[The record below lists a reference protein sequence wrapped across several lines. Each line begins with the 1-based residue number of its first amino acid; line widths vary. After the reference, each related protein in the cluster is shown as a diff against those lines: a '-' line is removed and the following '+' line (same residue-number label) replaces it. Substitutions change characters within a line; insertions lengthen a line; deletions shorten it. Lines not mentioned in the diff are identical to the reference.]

1 VLLDQLHAATRVSRA
16 IVPVHVVGRARD
28 HLSAAISVVSAI
40 AITVAITVVV
50 PIPIPVASAT
60 FHREVSPAAV
70 VYPDALA
77 A

>member
-1 VLLDQLHAATRVSRA
+1 MLLDQLHATMRVSRA
-16 IVPVHVVGRARD
+16 IVPVHVVGRTRD

-50 PIPIPVASAT
+50 SIPVSSAT
-60 FHREVSPAAV
+60 FHREVSPAAM

-77 A
+77 V